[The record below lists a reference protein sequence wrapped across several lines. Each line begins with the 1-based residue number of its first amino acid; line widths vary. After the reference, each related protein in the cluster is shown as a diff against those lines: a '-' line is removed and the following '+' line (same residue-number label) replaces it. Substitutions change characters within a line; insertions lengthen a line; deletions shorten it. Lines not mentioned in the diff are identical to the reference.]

1 MSITDVDGT
10 VKEALDVHRRVGERA
25 VVFFDAVMAI
35 AITLLVLEIDIPNEG
50 HFRSAQLQEMYIPFT
65 ALFVSFVAL
74 GQVWYLHTKIFSVP
88 GMMREVS
95 APAHLVLMFLVVL
108 FPKTT
113 EIISEYPKSLFA
125 AAIYLTCYTA
135 LIVVAFFTVRGSYK
149 RASKRLGDWVERQL
163 GCRPDKESLQRLR
176 EADEWYDKVLSSM
189 RDVTRMFLL
198 DVVLAVVTAFGM
210 VLALLFCPIVCYV
223 CFIIEMVG
231 SKLLD
236 RRAAGPWE
244 TVREA
249 WAYLDEIDSGTVI
262 VSNEAGDKDAAATP
276 HDSQA

>member
-1 MSITDVDGT
+1 M
-10 VKEALDVHRRVGERA
+10 
-25 VVFFDAVMAI
+25 
-35 AITLLVLEIDIPNEG
+35 
-50 HFRSAQLQEMYIPFT
+50 
-65 ALFVSFVAL
+65 
-74 GQVWYLHTKIFSVP
+74 
-88 GMMREVS
+88 
-95 APAHLVLMFLVVL
+95 
-108 FPKTT
+108 
-113 EIISEYPKSLFA
+113 
-125 AAIYLTCYTA
+125 
-135 LIVVAFFTVRGSYK
+135 AFFTVRGSYK